1 MKEDKLLIFT
11 ATYNENDNIENLC
24 ADVFNNVS
32 DCNFLV
38 VDDNSPDGTGDTL
51 DRLKKDNDKL
61 IVIHRSGKLGL
72 GSAHMLGMKYA
83 IENGYDLLITMDAD
97 FSHDP
102 KDISRLVDEIKSA
115 DFVIGS
121 RYMEGGSTNYLGYRK
136 HVSSMGN
143 WLARV
148 LLGFS
153 VHELTTSYRAF
164 RVSMLQ
170 KLNLNRIKS
179 EGYSFFLESLF
190 WINFYKF
197 KTSEIPIVFRDRQ
210 AGVSK
215 IPKLQIVYGLLT
227 LLRLFLIRLFKINRK
242 L

>member
-1 MKEDKLLIFT
+1 MKENKLLIFT
-11 ATYNENDNIENLC
+11 ATYNEKDNIKNLC
-24 ADVFNNVS
+24 DEIYKNAPFS
-32 DCNFLV
+32 KLLV
-38 VDDNSPDGTGDTL
+38 VDDNSPDGTGEYL
-51 DRLKKDNDKL
+51 NSLQKINENL
-61 IVIHRSGKLGL
+61 VVIHRSGKLGL
-72 GSAHMLGMKYA
+72 GSAHKLGMKYA

-102 KDISRLVDEIKSA
+102 KDIPRLIEEIKNA

-121 RYMEGGSTNYLGYRK
+121 RYMKGGSTNYLGYRK
-136 HVSSMGN
+136 HVSSIGN
-143 WLARV
+143 WLARM

-153 VHELTTSYRAF
+153 VHELTTSYRCF
-164 RVSMLQ
+164 RVSMLS
-170 KLNLNRIKS
+170 KLNLNQIKS

-197 KTSEIPIVFRDRQ
+197 KTNEIPIIFKDRQ

-215 IPKLQIVYGLLT
+215 IPKLQIIYGLLT
-227 LLRLFLIRLFKINRK
+227 LTRLFLIRLFKINRK